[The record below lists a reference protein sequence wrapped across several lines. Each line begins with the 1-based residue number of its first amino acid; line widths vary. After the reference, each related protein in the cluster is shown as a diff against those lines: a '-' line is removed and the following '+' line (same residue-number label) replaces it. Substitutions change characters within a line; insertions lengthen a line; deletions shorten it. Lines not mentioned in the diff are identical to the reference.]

1 MKLFTTKQIAT
12 LDKYTIENEPI
23 ADIDLMERAALQITN
38 WLVQRFSTERKM
50 MFFAGPGNN
59 GGDALAIAR
68 QLADLDFICEVFLI
82 DFGKELKG
90 SPAINRQRLKE
101 QGKVKLS
108 KIETITDFPD
118 IAETDIIIDGLFG
131 SGLTRPL
138 EGLAAEIVQKIN
150 ALGHLPISRR
160 VMTNEKDSSISHH
173 PNFSREMTADRGH
186 PNRSR
191 ETTKIISI
199 DIPSGLMGE
208 DNSNGRL
215 PAGAR
220 ATTYNNIIRA
230 DYTLTFQFPKIS
242 FLFAENEKYV
252 GEWEVLPIRLHPDG
266 IAQTQTNYFFTEEE
280 DIQQIIKKR
289 SRFGHKGTYG
299 HALLIAGSFG
309 KMGAAVLASK
319 ACLRSGAGL
328 LTVQI
333 PHLGYPII
341 QTAVPEAMASVDQHD
356 YTFTEFPDLS
366 PFSAIGVGPGIGIKS
381 NTKKAMYELLEKAKV
396 PLVIDA
402 DALNILSENK
412 SWLDKIPENSILTP
426 HPGEFKRLVG
436 ESENSYENIQKQ
448 LEFSKKYKVIVVLKG
463 AFTSISTPAGKL
475 YFNSTGN
482 PGMATAGS
490 GDALTGILLGLLAQ
504 GISPENAAIA
514 GVFIHGLAGD
524 LAAKEKSEFSLI
536 AGDII
541 EYLGKAFLEI

>member
-1 MKLFTTKQIAT
+1 L
-12 LDKYTIENEPI
+12 L
-23 ADIDLMERAALQITN
+23 
-38 WLVQRFSTERKM
+38 
-50 MFFAGPGNN
+50 AGPGNN

-68 QLADLDFICEVFLI
+68 QMAELDFVCEVFLV
-82 DFGKELKG
+82 DLGRELKG
-90 SPAINRQRLKE
+90 SSAINRHRLE
-101 QGKVKLS
+101 LQQKVKIS
-108 KIETITDFPD
+108 TIKTLNDFPE

-138 EGLAAEIVQKIN
+138 VGLAAEIVQKIN
-150 ALGHLPISRR
+150 ATRHLPTSRR
-160 VMTNEKDSSISHH
+160 VMTNEKDSSTSHH
-173 PNFSREMTADRGH
+173 PNFSQEMTADSGH
-186 PNRSR
+186 PNQSR
-191 ETTKIISI
+191 ETTQIISI

-208 DNSNGRL
+208 DNSAGRL
-215 PAGAR
+215 PAEAR
-220 ATTYNNIIRA
+220 VTTYNNIIQA
-230 DYTLTFQFPKIS
+230 DFTLTFQFPKIS

-252 GEWEVLPIRLHPDG
+252 GKWEVLPIRLHPDG
-266 IAQTQTNYFFTEEE
+266 IAQTQTNYFFTEKD

-319 ACLRSGAGL
+319 ACLRSGVGL

-366 PFSAIGVGPGIGIKS
+366 QFSAIGVGPGIGMKS
-381 NTKKAMYELLEKAKV
+381 NTKKALCELLEKARV
-396 PLVIDA
+396 PVVLDA
-402 DALNILSENK
+402 DALNILAENK

-448 LEFSKKYKVIVVLKG
+448 LEFSTKYKVIVVLKG

-482 PGMATAGS
+482 PGIASAGS
-490 GDALTGILLGLLAQ
+490 GDVLTGIITGLLAQ
-504 GISPENAAIA
+504 GMSPENAAIA

-524 LAAKEKSEFSLI
+524 LAAKEKSEFSLV

-541 EYLGKAFLEI
+541 EYLGKAFLLIEPNSK